1 MFTHSCLRQREK
13 IDDLKAVRLKGILEF
28 LTINT
33 MDHTA
38 TILSALET
46 MRLGELAKK
55 EKTSVFKALAYKKA
69 MDEIRRLGRP
79 IMSMADVEGVGAIGP
94 KIKEKIREILETGE
108 LAAAIR
114 VKETLGVDALEA
126 LMTIHG
132 IGPVKAR
139 ELVDAGIRS
148 VGALSMALAANPGI
162 LNDTQKMGLK
172 YGEFASLRI
181 PRAEMGVHA
190 ETLMDFLPKEL
201 KGEVVGSYRRGLATS
216 GDIDLLLTYKQ
227 TVSAER
233 AIDVFHTYLD
243 SLVDEGYILDELVSG
258 DKKWMGYV
266 KVGPAGIPR
275 RLDVLLTPPEEYPY
289 AVLYFTGSDR
299 FNVAMRRWATEKGY
313 TLNEH
318 RMELLGV
325 GADARRPGAF
335 APQRGVPGMKD
346 EKDIFTFLGLR
357 YVEPQDRVDGHQIT
371 SVI

>member
-1 MFTHSCLRQREK
+1 MKCVQRVSLNFQQVV
-13 IDDLKAVRLKGILEF
+13 D
-28 LTINT
+28 

-79 IMSMADVEGVGAIGP
+79 IRSMADIEGPLAPNGGVGGIGP
-94 KIKEKIREILETGE
+94 KIAEKIREILETGG
-108 LAAAIR
+108 LAAAQR

-139 ELVDAGIRS
+139 ELVDGGIRS
-148 VGALSMALAANPGI
+148 VGALRMAVAANPGI

-172 YGEFASLRI
+172 YGEFATLRI
-181 PRAEMGVHA
+181 PRAEMDVHA
-190 ETLMDFLPKEL
+190 ATLTDFLPKDL
-201 KGEVVGSYRRGLATS
+201 KGEVVGSYRRRLATS
-216 GDIDLLLTYKQ
+216 GDIDVLLTYKPV
-227 TVSAER
+227 VSAKK
-233 AIDVFHTYLD
+233 AIDLFHEYLD

-266 KVGPAGIPR
+266 KAGPTGIPR

-318 RMELLGV
+318 RMEALGNRTV
-325 GADARRPGAF
+325 AA
-335 APQRGVPGMKD
+335 VPGMKT

-357 YVEPQDRVDGHQIT
+357 YVEPQDRVDSHQI
-371 SVI
+371 VAV

>member
-1 MFTHSCLRQREK
+1 
-13 IDDLKAVRLKGILEF
+13 
-28 LTINT
+28 

-38 TILSALET
+38 TILSASRFTNGETASLEDRNKVAILSALET

-79 IMSMADVEGVGAIGP
+79 IRSMADIEGMGAIGP
-94 KIKEKIREILETGE
+94 KIAEKIREILETGG
-108 LAAAIR
+108 LAAAQR

-139 ELVDAGIRS
+139 ELVDSGIRS
-148 VGALSMALAANPGI
+148 VGALRMAVAANPGI
-162 LNDTQKMGLK
+162 LNETQKMGLK
-172 YGEFASLRI
+172 YGEFATLRI
-181 PRAEMGVHA
+181 PRSEMDVHVA
-190 ETLMDFLPKEL
+190 TLTDFLPKEL
-201 KGEVVGSYRRGLATS
+201 KGEVVGSYRRRLATS
-216 GDIDLLLTYKQ
+216 GDIDMLLTYKPSV
-227 TVSAER
+227 TAKVAV
-233 AIDVFHTYLD
+233 DVFNAYLD

-258 DKKWMGYV
+258 PKKWMGYV
-266 KVGPAGIPR
+266 KAGPSGIPR

-318 RMELLGV
+318 RMEALAGRSV
-325 GADARRPGAF
+325 
-335 APQRGVPGMKD
+335 APVPGMKT

-357 YVEPQDRVDGHQIT
+357 YVEPQDRVDSHQI
-371 SVI
+371 VVA